1 MSKKSKAKQKKA
13 KQSSK
18 PDNSASISPVT
29 ATSDTAAVTEKDDGN
44 KFNPVSLIK
53 SASETV
59 VDLGEAIGGKVVDAG
74 KAIAQTTINVG
85 GTVGHTAYETGESA
99 LKLAADVGD
108 ATFKQSTRLLSQATT
123 GTGQAVSFVGDSPL
137 IRKLTRAS
145 KLEWLLGVSDQ
156 VDVVKAT
163 EYVRQLKQKYPDE
176 SPSQIAHRIM
186 VEKAMYAG
194 GVGLASSLVPGEAIA
209 LLAVDLATTTAL
221 QTEMLYQIAAVYGLD
236 LKDPARKGEALAIF
250 GLALGGSRAIR
261 AGLVF
266 VKNLPFAGALIGASA
281 NATMIYALG
290 YAACRF
296 YEAKLDPEVS
306 ETADA
311 TLEDI
316 HQKSESYLEVAIA
329 QQAIMDQILAHML
342 LASYPNKAWEDI
354 LPSLQSVG
362 LHPNSLEA
370 ISRHL
375 ASPQPLGA
383 LLDQLNRDFAVMTLS
398 HCYTI
403 ARLDEQITPEKMKV
417 LEAISE
423 KFDLDLETVKSG
435 QEKPTTGVVS

>member
-18 PDNSASISPVT
+18 PDSASIAPVT
-29 ATSDTAAVTEKDDGN
+29 ATSDPSDITEKEDGN
-44 KFNPVSLIK
+44 KFNPASLIK

-59 VDLGEAIGGKVVDAG
+59 VDVGEAIGGRVVDAG
-74 KAIAQTTINVG
+74 KAIAKTTINVG

-145 KLEWLLGVSDQ
+145 KLDWLIGVSDQ
-156 VDVVKAT
+156 VDVVKAA
-163 EYVRQLKQKYPDE
+163 EYVRQIQQKYPDE

-186 VEKAMYAG
+186 LEKAMYAG
-194 GVGLASSLVPGEAIA
+194 GVGLATSLVPGEAIA

-221 QTEMLYQIAAVYGLD
+221 QTEMLYQIAAAYGLD

-306 ETADA
+306 ETSDE

-316 HQKSESYLEVAIA
+316 HQKSEGYLEVAIA

-370 ISRHL
+370 ISKHL

-403 ARLDEQITPEKMKV
+403 AQLDQQINPEEMQV

-423 KFDLDLETVKSG
+423 KFDLNLETVKSG
-435 QEKPTTGVVS
+435 QEKPTTGVVV